1 MIRILHIVTYMG
13 LGGLETMLMNYY
25 RHMPR
30 DRIQFDFLVH
40 REFNAD
46 YDKEILSLGGK
57 IYHFQ
62 RLIPW
67 SRRYRRQ
74 LTAFLGS
81 HPEYRIIHVH
91 QDCFSAVA
99 LECAKQCRIPV
110 RIAQSHISS
119 QDKNW
124 KYPLKCY
131 YKNKI
136 PSAATDFF
144 ACSQKAGEWMF
155 EGHSF
160 SVLPN
165 AIDAARFTY
174 RPEASKAIRRK
185 LHIDIRACV
194 IGHVGR
200 FHPQKNHG
208 FLIDI
213 FYEFLKHH
221 PESILLLVGDG
232 SGRAAIRRK
241 INRLGISSHVCFT
254 GSRGDVPDL
263 LQAMDV
269 FVFPSHYEGLG
280 ISIVEAQ
287 AAGLPCLISDTIPT
301 ECIVTKHLVVRYD
314 LKKPPDAWAE
324 KITSLLHL
332 PRKDRT
338 DEIRQA
344 GYDLAQAAEKLETFY
359 AEAKR
364 RNQSWLF

>member
-1 MIRILHIVTYMG
+1 M
-13 LGGLETMLMNYY
+13 
-25 RHMPR
+25 
-30 DRIQFDFLVH
+30 
-40 REFNAD
+40 
-46 YDKEILSLGGK
+46 
-57 IYHFQ
+57 
-62 RLIPW
+62 
-67 SRRYRRQ
+67 
-74 LTAFLGS
+74 
-81 HPEYRIIHVH
+81 
-91 QDCFSAVA
+91 
-99 LECAKQCRIPV
+99 
-110 RIAQSHISS
+110 
-119 QDKNW
+119 
-124 KYPLKCY
+124 KCY

-287 AAGLPCLISDTIPT
+287 AAGLPCLISDTLPA

-344 GYDLAQAAEKLETFY
+344 GYDLAQAAEKLEIFY

-364 RNQSWLF
+364 RNRS